1 MKFCSYSKENLKKNT
16 KVFIQDEKTPKF
28 FLLVFGVNNECNG
41 LQTHFLRTAMPNAYS
56 NK

>member
-28 FLLVFGVNNECNG
+28 FFVGF
-41 LQTHFLRTAMPNAYS
+41 RR
-56 NK
+56 K